1 MMELK
6 TTLSQEGS
14 EPLLEKEIC
23 ERVLDKRSRHVKGQ
37 RWGPRPKNARN
48 EAIQQSTKKA
58 NAQIAHLQ
66 SIVELQQA
74 TIELRVNT
82 FFNLISLI

>member
-48 EAIQQSTKKA
+48 EVIQQSTK
-58 NAQIAHLQ
+58 
-66 SIVELQQA
+66 
-74 TIELRVNT
+74 
-82 FFNLISLI
+82 